1 MRSRRASLLLA
12 VLVAACG
19 GSSTEPAPVTP
30 APVPEPAELP
40 SGSQPEEPAAAPGPE
55 EARAL
60 EAIGRLAGEP
70 PLAYYLPGDGSAL
83 VGKSGEAVLVGV
95 DGKSQVVASADDDAR
110 RQLAAR
116 LAGQQ
121 LVELGF
127 VDWPDGQRVLE
138 IAGRKMSVRWQ
149 KNGKLSARVGGK
161 TIAIGRVGSA
171 ADAPR
176 PVALFSS
183 QDSPAVLVV
192 LRGAASMEFLRF
204 DVK

>member
-1 MRSRRASLLLA
+1 MRSRRASLVA
-12 VLVAACG
+12 VIVAACG

-30 APVPEPAELP
+30 APVPEPAEIP
-40 SGSQPEEPAAAPGPE
+40 SASEPAEPAAASSPE
-55 EARAL
+55 EAAAL
-60 EAIGRLAGEP
+60 EAIGRLDGEP

-83 VGKSGEAVLVGV
+83 VGKSGEAVLVGA
-95 DGKSQVVASADDDAR
+95 DGKSQVVASAGDHAR

-116 LAGQQ
+116 LAGRQ

-127 VDWPDGQRVLE
+127 AEWPDGQRVLE
-138 IAGRKMSVRWQ
+138 VASPKMSVRWQ
-149 KNGKLSARVGGK
+149 KSGKLSARVGGK

-176 PVALFSS
+176 PVALFFS

-192 LRGAASMEFLRF
+192 LRGAATTEFLRF